1 MPIIHTIPQNHCVM
15 IERFGKFSKV
25 QQHGLNFCIPILD
38 KIKSLPEWNG
48 EATKQGYLIEL
59 SEQQSDTKPRQAQ
72 TNDNVTV
79 TADAV
84 VYWRISDPIKAV
96 YNVDILPRSIR
107 DSALNALRG
116 NIGAFTLDQIL
127 SQRQVLNER
136 ISAQLSEIAQKW
148 GVVITRVEIQ
158 ELQYDKSTQE
168 AMLQQMTAERKKRA
182 KIAEAEGEAQSAV
195 MTAKAK
201 AEAAVLQA
209 QGQAQ
214 AVQIMAKAE
223 ADYLKSLAQAVDAKT
238 AGQLLA
244 AQKYLTSLE
253 SITKNESHKVFIPNN
268 MNAFFPMA
276 DSPNS

>member
-1 MPIIHTIPQNHCVM
+1 MPIIHTIPQNHCAI

-38 KIKSLPEWNG
+38 TIKFLPEWNG

-84 VYWRISDPIKAV
+84 VYWRITDPVKAV
-96 YNVDILPRSIR
+96 YSVDILPRSIR
-107 DSALNALRG
+107 DSALNALRA

-148 GVVITRVEIQ
+148 GIVVTRVEIQ

-223 ADYLKSLAQAVDAKT
+223 ADYLSALAQTVDAKT

-253 SITKNESHKVFIPNN
+253 SITKNESHKVFIPNS
-268 MNAFFPMA
+268 MNAFFPFS
-276 DSPNS
+276 DSQNS